1 MPDQLRISAVRVD
14 ENNPT
19 VYFVP
24 LDIAVGERDEARAER
39 DRLRE
44 EGLRAIA
51 AIDEAIS
58 HYNISEAKR
67 IARAMYDRWRVSP

>member
-1 MPDQLRISAVRVD
+1 MSNQRIDPAEAMEKYADATEDRLA
-14 ENNPT
+14 EMR
-19 VYFVP
+19 
-24 LDIAVGERDEARAER
+24 AARDEARAER

>member
-1 MPDQLRISAVRVD
+1 MSDQRIDPEEYDRVI
-14 ENNPT
+14 EAT
-19 VYFVP
+19 R
-24 LDIAVGERDEARAER
+24 LQIGKLEDEAARYEAER